1 MNESSE
7 TSMATQNQAF
17 CCYMGIM
24 WLPMAWFE
32 FDCNLLLDDLKL
44 ESFSARCMW
53 SGEKGKDETKGR
65 RERGKYSVKG

>member
-1 MNESSE
+1 
-7 TSMATQNQAF
+7 
-17 CCYMGIM
+17 M

-53 SGEKGKDETKGR
+53 SGEKGEDEMKGR